1 MRKKKNVFRND
12 SPEGATD
19 TPGRISGKFEI
30 LSVEKFRVLSDFL
43 IVFSFYSENGVSIPY
58 AVCGIRSQAH
68 VAVLGQLFERF

>member
-19 TPGRISGKFEI
+19 TSVMIGGEFEI
-30 LSVEKFRVLSDFL
+30 VFVEYFRVLSDFL

-58 AVCGIRSQAH
+58 AVCGHSI
-68 VAVLGQLFERF
+68 VFTFRFITDE